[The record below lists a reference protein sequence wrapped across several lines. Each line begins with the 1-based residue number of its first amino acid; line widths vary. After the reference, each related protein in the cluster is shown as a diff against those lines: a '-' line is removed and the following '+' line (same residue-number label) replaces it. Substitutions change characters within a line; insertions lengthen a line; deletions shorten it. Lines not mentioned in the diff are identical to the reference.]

1 MDSTLQ
7 HYAKLTYFLQKLF
20 NSEKSA
26 SEYRGYY
33 TALIIILIEY
43 IGILYISYSIY
54 KYIDG
59 LDGVALG
66 WLFWYIWYRYISPI
80 PFAIRYF
87 SEYIMYK
94 PENLY
99 SVLIKEYCTAYIII
113 SFYRQLI
120 TYFLGVVFWNDIAIF
135 IILTHSLMTMFMY

>member
-80 PFAIRYF
+80 PFLLSDI
-87 SEYIMYK
+87 
-94 PENLY
+94 
-99 SVLIKEYCTAYIII
+99 
-113 SFYRQLI
+113 
-120 TYFLGVVFWNDIAIF
+120 FLNTLCINQKIF
-135 IILTHSLMTMFMY
+135 IVYLLKNFVLLILLLVFIDN

>member
-1 MDSTLQ
+1 MDHCLEVLVIPESNCSQRELVS
-7 HYAKLTYFLQKLF
+7 LTYPVTT
-20 NSEKSA
+20 S
-26 SEYRGYY
+26 
-33 TALIIILIEY
+33 
-43 IGILYISYSIY
+43 GI
-54 KYIDG
+54 
-59 LDGVALG
+59 
-66 WLFWYIWYRYISPI
+66 YISPI

-99 SVLIKEYCTAYIII
+99 SVFIKECCTAYIII

-135 IILTHSLMTMFMY
+135 IILTHSLMAMFMY